1 MIRFLFIGLWVCVV
15 TLLSIYG
22 TAYWTVGAA
31 DVKAEMPFTG
41 GPEYRRLPA
50 INVPMIIDGSVR
62 GYVIAKLVIT
72 TDSAQLRKL
81 GVEPQIFA
89 TSAAFTEIYNNA
101 RVDTGKLSKYNF
113 KDMLD
118 NIKKEANAKING
130 EVIQDVLIDSINY
143 IDKNDMRKMA
153 EMTTPQPQSKSEST
167 EKPAKA
173 TH

>member
-22 TAYWTVGAA
+22 TAYWAAGAS
-31 DVKAEMPFTG
+31 DMKAEMPFSG
-41 GPEYRRLPA
+41 GPEYVRLPT

-72 TDSAQLRKL
+72 TDSSQLRRL
-81 GVEPQIFA
+81 GVDPQVFA
-89 TSAAFTEIYNNA
+89 TSAAFTEIYNNG

-118 NIKKEANAKING
+118 KIKKDANAKMNG
-130 EVIQDVLIDSINY
+130 EVIHDVLIDSINY

-153 EMTTPQPQSKSEST
+153 ESPTAQPPSKADNTDKS
-167 EKPAKA
+167 AKA